1 MESGEF
7 SIKGDVYSYGIVLL
21 EMMTGRSPYSLE
33 DGQSLPH
40 WVRATA
46 TKSKSLQDVLD
57 PILMGAD
64 FRQHQQKMAMVL
76 GLALLC
82 SRDSP
87 LERPTMADVWKMLT
101 HIKTKSN
108 DVEKGSR
115 GRRSHHWRASTGQ
128 TASVDEEIVAKVPN
142 DPIPIPILIQS
153 LPKNPSFCDWTP
165 RDPVGCS
172 NPLSETHK
180 QQQS

>member
-7 SIKGDVYSYGIVLL
+7 SIRGDVYSYGIVLL

-33 DGQSLPH
+33 DGQTLPH

-46 TKSKSLQDVLD
+46 TKTKSLQDVLD

-64 FRQHQQKMAMVL
+64 FQQHQQKMAMVL

-87 LERPTMADVWKMLT
+87 DERPTMADVWKMLT
-101 HIKTKSN
+101 HIKTKSSN
-108 DVEKGSR
+108 VEKGSR
-115 GRRSHHWRASTGQ
+115 GRRSNRWRAPGQ
-128 TASVDEEIVAKVPN
+128 KTASTDDETAGEVAN
-142 DPIPIPILIQS
+142 DPIPIPS

-165 RDPVGCS
+165 RDPLGRPKPS
-172 NPLSETHK
+172 SSGAHK
-180 QQQS
+180 QR

>member
-40 WVRATA
+40 WVRGTA
-46 TKSKSLQDVLD
+46 TRSKSLSDVLD

-87 LERPTMADVWKMLT
+87 EERPTMADVWKMLT

-108 DVEKGSR
+108 DVEKGNR
-115 GRRSHHWRASTGQ
+115 GRRSNRWRASGQ

-142 DPIPIPILIQS
+142 DPIPIPIQS

-165 RDPVGCS
+165 RDLVGCS
-172 NPLSETHK
+172 YPSSGTHK
-180 QQQS
+180 QQ

>member
-21 EMMTGRSPYSLE
+21 EMITGRSPYSLE

-46 TKSKSLQDVLD
+46 TKSKSLHDVLD

-76 GLALLC
+76 GMALLC

-87 LERPTMADVWKMLT
+87 EERPTMADVWKMLT

-108 DVEKGSR
+108 GVDKGSR
-115 GRRSHHWRASTGQ
+115 GRKSNRSRALGQ
-128 TASVDEEIVAKVPN
+128 TALVDEEIVAKVPN
-142 DPIPIPILIQS
+142 DPIPSPIQL

-165 RDPVGCS
+165 RDLVGCS
-172 NPLSETHK
+172 NPSSRNHK
-180 QQQS
+180 QR